1 MQSTGAGK
9 AGGSQPCAEIC
20 SAVVIAHL
28 DLDAFYAAVELHRR
42 PELRGKPLVVGG
54 DPHGRGVVA
63 TASYEAR
70 KHGIRSAMSSAEALR
85 RCPDVVFVR
94 PDHREYRDWSRRV
107 WGLVGELAPVVEQIG
122 IDEGYLVLPDG
133 DPPEEAA
140 RIQQAIR
147 TQVRL
152 SSSLGVA
159 SCKVVAK
166 IASDMRKPG
175 GIMYVPS
182 GEEAAFLAPLDVRKL
197 PGVGPKS
204 ERRLRDAGIQT
215 IGALASLDDGR
226 LRELMPG
233 KVGEELRDRARGI
246 DPRIVSGE
254 PSEAVSMSVEETF
267 ERDLHDR
274 GELHDRL
281 RPMAVELAKALLRKE
296 MVARTVTTKLRYP
309 DFSIVTRSQSAA
321 VGFDDAERIAT
332 LACALL
338 DRALDDRPDALRLIG
353 VGVSGFERHVQ
364 LTLLDG

>member
-147 TQVRL
+147 SHVRL

-175 GIMYVPS
+175 GIMYVPA

-197 PGVGPKS
+197 PGVGPKG
-204 ERRLRDAGIQT
+204 ERRLRDAGVQT
-215 IGALASLDDGR
+215 IGGLASLDDAR
-226 LRELMPG
+226 LRELMHG

-281 RPMAVELAKALLRKE
+281 RPMAVELAESLRRKE

-332 LACALL
+332 LACTLL

-353 VGVSGFERHVQ
+353 VGVSGFQRHVQ

>member
-1 MQSTGAGK
+1 MRSTPRSSCIAGR
-9 AGGSQPCAEIC
+9 S
-20 SAVVIAHL
+20 SAASRWWS
-28 DLDAFYAAVELHRR
+28 AAI
-42 PELRGKPLVVGG
+42 
-54 DPHGRGVVA
+54 PHGRGVVA

-133 DPPEEAA
+133 DPPEQAA
-140 RIQQAIR
+140 CIQQAIR
-147 TQVRL
+147 AQVRL

-226 LRELMPG
+226 AARAAA
-233 KVGEELRDRARGI
+233 RARWGRSCATAPGGSTRGSSPASR
-246 DPRIVSGE
+246 PRRSRCRSRRRSSATSTTAASCTTGCGRW
-254 PSEAVSMSVEETF
+254 PSSWRRRCAARSWS
-267 ERDLHDR
+267 R
-274 GELHDRL
+274 GRSRL
-281 RPMAVELAKALLRKE
+281 SSAI
-296 MVARTVTTKLRYP
+296 P